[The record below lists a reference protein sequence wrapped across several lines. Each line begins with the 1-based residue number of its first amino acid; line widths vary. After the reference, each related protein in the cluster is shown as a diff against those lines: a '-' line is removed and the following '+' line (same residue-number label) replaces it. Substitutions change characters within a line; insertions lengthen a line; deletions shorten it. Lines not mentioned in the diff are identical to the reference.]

1 MIIVLYIYLAI
12 NFMLIGSYLL
22 NVFNDDK
29 TKVKVLI
36 SVLLFFF
43 GGILGLYM
51 LTIGRKVERMFNKWR
66 EKKETKNK
74 EKYATK
80 EN

>member
-1 MIIVLYIYLAI
+1 MEITLYIYLAI

-22 NVFNDDK
+22 NSFNDDK
-29 TKVKVLI
+29 KSVKVLI

-43 GGILGLYM
+43 GGILVLYM

-66 EKKETKNK
+66 KKWKIKIT
-74 EKYATK
+74 
-80 EN
+80 

>member
-1 MIIVLYIYLAI
+1 MEIALYIYLAI

-22 NVFNDDK
+22 NGFNDDK
-29 TKVKVLI
+29 MSVKVLI

-43 GGILGLYM
+43 GGILVLYM
-51 LTIGRKVERMFNKWR
+51 FTIGRKVERVFNKWR
-66 EKKETKNK
+66 EKRETKNK

-80 EN
+80 EK